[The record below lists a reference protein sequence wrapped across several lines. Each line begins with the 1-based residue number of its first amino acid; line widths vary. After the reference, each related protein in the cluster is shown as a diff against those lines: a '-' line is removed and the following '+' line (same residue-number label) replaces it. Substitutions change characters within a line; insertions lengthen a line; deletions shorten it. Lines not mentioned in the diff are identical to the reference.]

1 VELSRHF
8 SSAGVRAVVTIPQLQ
23 DKVRSAMEKVPGG
36 AGPIIMIAPEGSKI
50 ENSDINFSE
59 WTEKKVR
66 DAEELLKKPD
76 PAELVALPF
85 SSGTTGVPK
94 GVMLTHAN
102 LVSNLCQIDHP
113 AFLHMDDHGIK
124 ME

>member
-1 VELSRHF
+1 M
-8 SSAGVRAVVTIPQLQ
+8 
-23 DKVRSAMEKVPGG
+23 KKVPGG
-36 AGPIIMIAPEGSKI
+36 VGPIIMIAPEGSKL
-50 ENSDINFSE
+50 EKDDVNFSE
-59 WTEKKVR
+59 WTEKKVK

-76 PAELVALPF
+76 PTELVALPF

-113 AFLHMDDHGIK
+113 AFLQVDDSGISGSK
-124 ME
+124 GS